1 MVARIYRPARTAMQ
15 SGKGK
20 TKEWLFTYEP
30 AEPKS
35 IDPLMGYTSSGDM
48 NAQIR
53 LTFDSK
59 EQAIEYAERN
69 AIPFRVEE
77 EHVSVRPRVSY
88 SDNFK
93 YERLQPWT
101 H

>member
-20 TKEWLFTYEP
+20 TKEWLFLYEP
-30 AEPKS
+30 AQPKTVE
-35 IDPLMGYTSSGDM
+35 PLMGYTSTGDM
-48 NAQIR
+48 RSQIR
-53 LTFDSK
+53 LSFESK
-59 EQAIEYAERN
+59 EQAIAYAERYGI
-69 AIPFRVEE
+69 AYLVEE

-88 SDNFK
+88 TDNF
-93 YERLQPWT
+93 RADRNQPWT

>member
-20 TKEWLFTYEP
+20 TKEWLFAYEP

-48 NAQIR
+48 RAQVR
-53 LTFDSK
+53 LSFETK
-59 EQAIEYAERN
+59 EQAIEYADRN
-69 AIPFRVEE
+69 GIAYHVEE
-77 EHVSVRPRVSY
+77 QVDSTRPRVSY
-88 SDNFK
+88 SDNFR
-93 YERLQPWT
+93 YDRQQPWT